1 MGKKHLKQDKSKK
14 KKISAAKTMW
24 KCTITT
30 EAKGKNIPA
39 ARLDSFHSV
48 PLD

>member
-1 MGKKHLKQDKSKK
+1 MGKKHLKQDKS
-14 KKISAAKTMW
+14 KISAAKTMW